1 MYGITWVVGECDGSI
16 SIIRS
21 SPTTVPLQKKSKTRN
36 VIFPWIYN
44 FLFFF
49 KKWDCGNG
57 IIEIMGHGLSE
68 SNLLLTKVIRSLQ
81 RFIRKREKERVGGPE
96 LGGCQNHAA
105 SGPQSLRW
113 SRV

>member
-1 MYGITWVVGECDGSI
+1 MASHGWWVSVMGPSLSSDQAPQRLPYKKIQNKKCDFCLD
-16 SIIRS
+16 
-21 SPTTVPLQKKSKTRN
+21 LQ
-36 VIFPWIYN
+36 
-44 FLFFF
+44 FFF
-49 KKWDCGNG
+49 FFGKKWDCGNG
-57 IIEIMGHGLSE
+57 IMEIMGHGLSE